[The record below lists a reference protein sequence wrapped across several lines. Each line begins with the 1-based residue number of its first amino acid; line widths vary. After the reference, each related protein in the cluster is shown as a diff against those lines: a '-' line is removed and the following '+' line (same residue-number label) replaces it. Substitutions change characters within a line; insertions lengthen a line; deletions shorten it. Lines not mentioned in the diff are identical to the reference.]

1 MVGIGAS
8 LGGQGHSPAEELSQL
23 LPGSRPGDSQPWQA
37 GSSPLNPFHCYFS
50 LCPSL
55 SSERQQGQAEGRWG
69 VGGSL
74 VHVPRL
80 QCQGLHL
87 SACMGWGLRPLQLKP
102 LHPPR
107 L

>member
-23 LPGSRPGDSQPWQA
+23 LPGSRPGDSRPWQA

-69 VGGSL
+69 VGGSSGPCPPSS
-74 VHVPRL
+74 VAGAPSIS
-80 QCQGLHL
+80 LHGMGPEA
-87 SACMGWGLRPLQLKP
+87 SAA
-102 LHPPR
+102 
-107 L
+107 